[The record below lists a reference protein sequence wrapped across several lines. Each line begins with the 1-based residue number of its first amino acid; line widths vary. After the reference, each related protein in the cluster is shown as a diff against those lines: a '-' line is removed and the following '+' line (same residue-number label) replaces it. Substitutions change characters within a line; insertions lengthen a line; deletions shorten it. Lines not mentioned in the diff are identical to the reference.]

1 MAIRRFGRAGG
12 ILEMLP
18 TQSAGAGAFADF
30 DLTRVPSPCFVV
42 DEVSL
47 ERNLQI
53 LDDVQKRADVK
64 ILLALKA
71 FSMWSLADTVGRY
84 LSGTCASGL
93 WEAQL
98 ARQYYSGSLTSY
110 APAYKADE
118 IAEISA
124 LSDHVIFNSPAQV
137 ARFAEQALAGGADV
151 GLRLNPLHSE
161 GLVARYDPCAAG
173 SRLGF
178 PIDRV
183 GAQLPAQVSGLHI
196 HSLCEQGFEPLERT
210 IDAIRPYLETWRG
223 QYQWLNL
230 GGGHLITSPSYQRDR
245 LVDLLRD
252 LRQRLDV
259 EIYLEPGAAVA
270 FDTGILVGEV
280 LDVIDNDGPIAISD
294 ISATCHMPDVLEA
307 PYRPALLGEVSA
319 GDEVMIAGPSCLA
332 GDMVGRYR
340 FPSRVQTGQ
349 RFAFLDQSHYSMV
362 KTTTF
367 NGVILPSIAIWNSQS
382 DDLRMVRRFGYE
394 DFAHRLS

>member
-1 MAIRRFGRAGG
+1 
-12 ILEMLP
+12 MLP

-47 ERNLQI
+47 ERNLKI
-53 LDDVQKRADVK
+53 LDDVQQRAGVK

-93 WEAQL
+93 WEARL
-98 ARQYYSGSLTSY
+98 ARQYYGGSLTSY
-110 APAYKADE
+110 SPAYKANE
-118 IAEISA
+118 IAEIAA

-137 ARFAEQALAGGADV
+137 ERFAADALAGGADI

-161 GLVARYDPCAAG
+161 GLVARYDPCAPG

-178 PIDRV
+178 PIDRL
-183 GAQLPAQVSGLHI
+183 GGDLPQHVTGLHI
-196 HSLCEQGFEPLERT
+196 HSLCEQGFEPLNWT
-210 IDAIRPYLETWRG
+210 IAAIRPYLEKWRG
-223 QYQWLNL
+223 QFKWLNL
-230 GGGHLITSPSYQRDR
+230 GGGHLITSPSYQREG
-245 LVDLLRD
+245 LIALLRD
-252 LRQRLDV
+252 VRQSFGV
-259 EIYLEPGAAVA
+259 EVYLEPGAAVA

-307 PYRPALLGEVSA
+307 PYRPALLGEASA

-332 GDMVGRYR
+332 GDMVGNYR
-340 FPSRVQTGQ
+340 FPSPIETGQ

-367 NGVILPSIAIWNSQS
+367 NGVILPSIAIWNSES
-382 DDLRMVRRFGYE
+382 DALRMVRRFSYE
-394 DFAHRLS
+394 DFANRLS